1 MIPFYER
8 FEENLEIYDKKSSHI
23 PPHLHKSLEC
33 IYVTEGTLELGVGQE
48 LYHMEKHDFGIVFP
62 EMIHHY
68 QVFDTGECRALYLL
82 ASVALFGGYGQTLQ
96 QLCPKVP
103 VIKAECVH
111 KDIPYAMGSL
121 LEVSDKISQSHTL
134 WQAFMQIILARAI
147 PQFQLL
153 EKDSMGSDDIVYR
166 TVTYIA
172 GHFTE
177 ELTLTQVAEALG
189 YSQYVLSRV
198 FSGTFHMNFNSYLNQ
213 VRLEYACGILK
224 YTNQTITEAYENS
237 GFGSQR
243 TFNRVFFE
251 RYRMSPRDYRKMIK
265 AHGLDDD
272 FFQNSFRKP

>member
-1 MIPFYER
+1 MLPFYEN

-23 PPHLHKSLEC
+23 SPHLHKSLEC
-33 IYVTEGTLELGVGQE
+33 VYVTEGTLELGVGQE
-48 LYHMEKHDFGIVFP
+48 LYHMEKHDFAIVFP

-68 QVFDTGECRALYLL
+68 QVFDTRKCRAFYLL
-82 ASVALFGGYGQTLQ
+82 ASVSLFGGYGQTLQ
-96 QLCPKVP
+96 QLCPEVP
-103 VIKAECVH
+103 VIKADFVH
-111 KDIPYAMGSL
+111 KDIPYAMKSL
-121 LEVSDKISQSHTL
+121 LEISDKDSQSHTL

-147 PQFQLL
+147 PLFHLL
-153 EKDSMGSDDIVYR
+153 EKDSVGSEDIVYR

-189 YSQYVLSRV
+189 YSPYALSRV
-198 FSGTFHMNFNSYLNQ
+198 FSGTFHMNFNNYLNQ

-224 YTNQTITEAYENS
+224 YTDQTITEAYENA

-265 AHGLDDD
+265 AHGADEEE
-272 FFQNSFRKP
+272 